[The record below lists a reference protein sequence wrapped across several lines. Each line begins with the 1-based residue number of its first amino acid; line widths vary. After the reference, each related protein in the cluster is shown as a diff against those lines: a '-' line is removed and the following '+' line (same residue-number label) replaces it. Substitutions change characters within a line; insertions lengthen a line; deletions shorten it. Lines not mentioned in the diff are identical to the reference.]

1 MPSLSHPLPFPHQMA
16 LSASL
21 PQLQPS
27 SLRKQTAVSRSWI
40 LLDHHGK
47 ATVLDA
53 DKHAIMRLVK
63 IHARDLRIL
72 DPLLSYP
79 STILGRDKVIVLN
92 LEANTFFPSLLFFC
106 FLILFHQLILFFSAA
121 H

>member
-1 MPSLSHPLPFPHQMA
+1 MA
-16 LSASL
+16 LSSSML
-21 PQLQPS
+21 QLQPS
-27 SLRKQTAVSRSWI
+27 SLKKKTAVSRNWI

-47 ATVLDA
+47 PTVLDA

-92 LEANTFFPSLLFFC
+92 LEANTLFPSLLLFF
-106 FLILFHQLILFFSAA
+106 FLIFFHQLIHFFSAA